1 MRPDRRNPRGP
12 RRVAVTLALST
23 VALVFALP
31 LWWMFVASTRP
42 AGLPPPRTVEWL
54 PHAAG
59 WSNYAGLFRLVPAAS
74 YLANSLLVEAI
85 AVPVSVLV
93 ASLAGFAMLFAPR
106 RLRRVLVVVA
116 ILTMLVP
123 STALW
128 LTRFLVLK
136 RLGLVDSPLA
146 LAAPALAA
154 TNSFYVLLFFW
165 AFRRIPRDLFEA
177 ARLEGAGFLTL
188 WARIALPLSRP
199 AVVAVAILC
208 FSYYWSDLTAPLLY
222 LKSERHYTLPV
233 GIEMLRQMDSIH
245 WPYLMAG
252 CVIMV
257 LPVLAMFVSL
267 QRALGFEGRLFG
279 SFMRETP
286 GTAESGATAGL
297 AVESNG
303 RTHP

>member
-1 MRPDRRNPRGP
+1 MTSDRGP
-12 RRVAVTLALST
+12 GILRRGAVAVALSA
-23 VALVFALP
+23 VAGAFALP

-42 AGLPPPRTVEWL
+42 AGLPPARTIEWL
-54 PHAAG
+54 PHVAG
-59 WSNYAGLFRLVPAAS
+59 WTNYVELFRLVPAAR

-85 AVPVSVLV
+85 AVPASVAI
-93 ASLAGFAMLFAPR
+93 ASLAGFAILFAPDRWR
-106 RLRRVLVVVA
+106 RALVSIA

-123 STALW
+123 STALG

-136 RLGLVDSPLA
+136 RLGLIDSPLA

-165 AFRRIPRDLFEA
+165 AFRRIPRELFEA
-177 ARLEGAGFLTL
+177 ARLEGAGFLAL

-199 AVVAVAILC
+199 AVVAVSILS
-208 FSYYWSDLTAPLLY
+208 FSWYWSDLAAPLLY
-222 LKSERHYTLPV
+222 LKSEQRYTLPV
-233 GIEMLRQMDSIH
+233 GIEMLRQMNSIH

-257 LPVLAMFVSL
+257 LPVLVMFASL

-279 SFMRETP
+279 SFMRGPRE
-286 GTAESGATAGL
+286 AADSGASSATTA
-297 AVESNG
+297 NG
-303 RTHP
+303 RTST